1 MKAAVYES
9 YGPPD
14 VLHLAE
20 VDTPVPGEGEVRV
33 RVRAT
38 TVNYGDMSARNF
50 ENISPGEFNMP
61 FLFWVFAK
69 LYFGMGRPKVAILGN
84 EFSGQID
91 AVGGGVTR
99 FKEGDEVFG
108 YLGQGMGAYAEYLC
122 MPEDGMLAAKPASMT
137 HEEAATLPSGAIV
150 AVSLLRE
157 VDIQLGQRVLVNG
170 ASGGI
175 GSAAVQIAKRHYGAH
190 VTGVCGTPRMDFVRA
205 LGADEVIDYT
215 QEDFTQN
222 GETYDVIFDILGRS
236 SFARCKGSL
245 NENGRYLLASFKL
258 KQLAQM
264 LWTAVTGSDKRVICA
279 LSATRLEDLVRV
291 GEMVE
296 DGTLTT
302 AIDRTFPL
310 GQAAEAHRYVES
322 GQAGGKVVIAV

>member
-69 LYFGMGRPKVAILGN
+69 LYFGMGRPKVTILGN
-84 EFSGQID
+84 EFSGQVD

-175 GSAAVQIAKRHYGAH
+175 GHYGAH